1 MYIYGIDKN
10 KQERGE
16 FLMKLKGLLA
26 LLLTLSMT
34 LLTACGAQTQP
45 TEEKTATSDVQ
56 TVRVGV
62 SGDFYPFCYKENDQ
76 LKGFEIDLWEQLA
89 QMNNWK
95 LEYTVADFSGLFGML
110 DTGKIDT
117 VARQTSS
124 DNQAR
129 REKYLFSDVYLYS
142 TYNLVVK
149 GDSSLQSLEDFK
161 GKKIGV
167 VMGGDG
173 ERNLKQLNEEQNL
186 GIEIVG
192 YEGTPAM
199 DSDIELGR
207 IDGRVAPMLQT
218 KRNIEEKGQDFKIT
232 DHIVYVEAAAYVPL
246 AHVRRGQVRHPEG
259 EHPAGAAGQREPA
272 TAAGKRQAS
281 GAFGAVVWHGCHR

>member
-1 MYIYGIDKN
+1 
-10 KQERGE
+10 
-16 FLMKLKGLLA
+16 MKLKGLLA

-45 TEEKTATSDVQ
+45 TEEKTATSDAQ

-89 QMNNWK
+89 QMNNWQ

-192 YEGTPAM
+192 YEGTPA
-199 DSDIELGR
+199 D
-207 IDGRVAPMLQT
+207 
-218 KRNIEEKGQDFKIT
+218 
-232 DHIVYVEAAAYVPL
+232 
-246 AHVRRGQVRHPEG
+246 
-259 EHPAGAAGQREPA
+259 GQRHR
-272 TAAGKRQAS
+272 AGKNRRTGRTDAANQEK
-281 GAFGAVVWHGCHR
+281 HRRKRTGF

>member
-1 MYIYGIDKN
+1 
-10 KQERGE
+10 
-16 FLMKLKGLLA
+16 MKLKGLLA

-34 LLTACGAQTQP
+34 LLTACGTQTQP

-76 LKGFEIDLWEQLA
+76 IKGFEIDLWEQLA
-89 QMNNWK
+89 QMNNWQ

-129 REKYLFSDVYLYS
+129 KEKYLFSDVYLYS

-232 DHIVYVEAAAYVPL
+232 DHIVYVEAAAYPFQKENTQL
-246 AHVRRGQVRHPEG
+246 AQQVNESLQQLRESGKLQELSEQWFGMDATVDPRG
-259 EHPAGAAGQREPA
+259 
-272 TAAGKRQAS
+272 
-281 GAFGAVVWHGCHR
+281 

>member
-1 MYIYGIDKN
+1 
-10 KQERGE
+10 
-16 FLMKLKGLLA
+16 MKLKGLLA

-129 REKYLFSDVYLYS
+129 RESICFRMS
-142 TYNLVVK
+142 T
-149 GDSSLQSLEDFK
+149 S
-161 GKKIGV
+161 
-167 VMGGDG
+167 
-173 ERNLKQLNEEQNL
+173 
-186 GIEIVG
+186 
-192 YEGTPAM
+192 TP
-199 DSDIELGR
+199 
-207 IDGRVAPMLQT
+207 PT
-218 KRNIEEKGQDFKIT
+218 T
-232 DHIVYVEAAAYVPL
+232 
-246 AHVRRGQVRHPEG
+246 
-259 EHPAGAAGQREPA
+259 
-272 TAAGKRQAS
+272 
-281 GAFGAVVWHGCHR
+281 W

>member
-1 MYIYGIDKN
+1 
-10 KQERGE
+10 
-16 FLMKLKGLLA
+16 MKLKGLLA

-89 QMNNWK
+89 QMNNWQ

-192 YEGTPAM
+192 
-199 DSDIELGR
+199 
-207 IDGRVAPMLQT
+207 
-218 KRNIEEKGQDFKIT
+218 
-232 DHIVYVEAAAYVPL
+232 
-246 AHVRRGQVRHPEG
+246 
-259 EHPAGAAGQREPA
+259 
-272 TAAGKRQAS
+272 
-281 GAFGAVVWHGCHR
+281 